1 MGKCEKGADA
11 GMLSKHKTRSA
22 GGQRTLPGS
31 FDIYNPRERL
41 TNRQRRSSFV
51 LRRDSR
57 ELKKQILE
65 EVKDAQTGRDVVE
78 GEHCQDRDGVS
89 GRRVPLRPDVPG
101 LPQQRRHRRVDG
113 ETDFDGGKAEGTR

>member
-22 GGQRTLPGS
+22 GGQRTLLGS

-41 TNRQRRSSFV
+41 TNRHRRNEFLPSSGFERV
-51 LRRDSR
+51 EEADLG
-57 ELKKQILE
+57 
-65 EVKDAQTGRDVVE
+65 EVKDAQTGRDVVQ

>member
-22 GGQRTLPGS
+22 GYGPWELRYLQS
-31 FDIYNPRERL
+31 ERAPYKQ
-41 TNRQRRSSFV
+41 TETIEFRPSSGFERV
-51 LRRDSR
+51 EEADLG
-57 ELKKQILE
+57 
-65 EVKDAQTGRDVVE
+65 EVKDAQTGRDVVQ

-101 LPQQRRHRRVDG
+101 LPQQRRHRRVDA